1 MELEMRRKIFM
12 KMIKENTGNNINLP
26 IEILKA
32 SDLIS
37 CSEIELNTIENAVV
51 AMKTTMNAMEL
62 IKVAEGLKNLSE
74 ELVVHLA
81 GVCGS
86 CQDCSYCQGL
96 EELDEI
102 IVPDYLLEEAGIP
115 KDAKLCACTEED
127 SGEIIVM
134 QADYS
139 YDIADVPNFVI
150 NIFEMSGICIRE
162 LEEKIM
168 MEDIVY
174 GD

>member
-1 MELEMRRKIFM
+1 M
-12 KMIKENTGNNINLP
+12 KMIKECLDNNISLSN
-26 IEILKA
+26 EILNA
-32 SDLIS
+32 ADLTG
-37 CSEIELNTIENAVV
+37 CEEIEFNTLENAVV

-74 ELVVHLA
+74 ELIVHLA
-81 GVCGS
+81 GICGR
-86 CQDCSYCQGL
+86 CHDCSYCERF
-96 EELDEI
+96 EEFDEI

-127 SGEIIVM
+127 SGEITVM
-134 QADYS
+134 QADYD
-139 YDIADVPNFVI
+139 YDIADVPKFVI
-150 NIFEMSGICIRE
+150 DIFEMSGICIRE
-162 LEEKIM
+162 LEERIM

>member
-1 MELEMRRKIFM
+1 M
-12 KMIKENTGNNINLP
+12 KMIKESLDNNISLP
-26 IEILKA
+26 NEILNA
-32 SDLIS
+32 ADLTG
-37 CSEIELNTIENAVV
+37 CDEIEFNTLENAIV

-74 ELVVHLA
+74 ELIVHLA
-81 GVCGS
+81 GICGR
-86 CQDCSYCQGL
+86 CHDCSYCDRF
-96 EELDEI
+96 EEYDEI

-134 QADYS
+134 QADYD
-139 YDIADVPNFVI
+139 YDIADVPKFVI
-150 NIFEMSGICIRE
+150 DIFEMSGICIRE
-162 LEEKIM
+162 LEERIM

>member
-1 MELEMRRKIFM
+1 M
-12 KMIKENTGNNINLP
+12 KMIKESLDNNISLP
-26 IEILKA
+26 NEILNA
-32 SDLIS
+32 ADLIG
-37 CSEIELNTIENAVV
+37 CEEIEFNTLENAVV

-74 ELVVHLA
+74 ELIVHLA
-81 GVCGS
+81 GICGR
-86 CQDCSYCQGL
+86 CHDCSYCDRF
-96 EELDEI
+96 EEYDEI

-134 QADYS
+134 QADYD
-139 YDIADVPNFVI
+139 YDIADVPKFVI
-150 NIFEMSGICIRE
+150 DIFEMSGICIME
-162 LEEKIM
+162 LEERIM

>member
-1 MELEMRRKIFM
+1 M
-12 KMIKENTGNNINLP
+12 KMIKECLDNNISLSD
-26 IEILKA
+26 EILNA
-32 SDLIS
+32 ADLTG
-37 CSEIELNTIENAVV
+37 CDEIEFNTLENAVV

-74 ELVVHLA
+74 ELIVHLA
-81 GVCGS
+81 GICGR
-86 CQDCSYCQGL
+86 CHDCSYCERF
-96 EELDEI
+96 EEFDEI

-134 QADYS
+134 QADYD
-139 YDIADVPNFVI
+139 YDIADVPKFVI
-150 NIFEMSGICIRE
+150 DIFEMSGICIRE
-162 LEEKIM
+162 LEERIM

>member
-1 MELEMRRKIFM
+1 M
-12 KMIKENTGNNINLP
+12 KMIKECFDNNVTLP
-26 IEILKA
+26 NEILNA
-32 SDLIS
+32 ADLTG
-37 CSEIELNTIENAVV
+37 CEEIEFNTLENAIV

-74 ELVVHLA
+74 ELIVHLA
-81 GVCGS
+81 GICGR
-86 CQDCSYCQGL
+86 CHDCSYCERF
-96 EELDEI
+96 EEFDEI

-127 SGEIIVM
+127 SGEITVM
-134 QADYS
+134 QADYD
-139 YDIADVPNFVI
+139 YDIADVPKFVI
-150 NIFEMSGICIRE
+150 DIFEMSGICIRE
-162 LEEKIM
+162 LEERLM

>member
-1 MELEMRRKIFM
+1 M
-12 KMIKENTGNNINLP
+12 KMIKESLDNNISLP
-26 IEILKA
+26 NEILNA
-32 SDLIS
+32 ADLTG
-37 CSEIELNTIENAVV
+37 CEEIEFNTLENAVV

-74 ELVVHLA
+74 ELIVHLA
-81 GVCGS
+81 GICVRCH
-86 CQDCSYCQGL
+86 DCSYCERF
-96 EELDEI
+96 EEFDEI

-134 QADYS
+134 KADYD
-139 YDIADVPNFVI
+139 YDIADVPKFVI
-150 NIFEMSGICIRE
+150 DIFEMSGICIRE
-162 LEEKIM
+162 LEERIM

>member
-1 MELEMRRKIFM
+1 M
-12 KMIKENTGNNINLP
+12 KMIKECFDNNVNLP
-26 IEILKA
+26 NEILNA
-32 SDLIS
+32 ADLTG
-37 CSEIELNTIENAVV
+37 CDEIEFNTLENAVV

-74 ELVVHLA
+74 ELIVHLA
-81 GVCGS
+81 GICGR
-86 CQDCSYCQGL
+86 CHDCSYCDRF
-96 EELDEI
+96 EEYDEI

-134 QADYS
+134 QADYD
-139 YDIADVPNFVI
+139 YDIADVPRFVI
-150 NIFEMSGICIRE
+150 DIFEMSGICIRE
-162 LEEKIM
+162 LEERIM
-168 MEDIVY
+168 MEDVVY

>member
-1 MELEMRRKIFM
+1 M
-12 KMIKENTGNNINLP
+12 KMIKECLDNNVSLP
-26 IEILKA
+26 TEILNEA
-32 SDLIS
+32 NLTG
-37 CSEIELNTIENAVV
+37 CEEIEFNTLENAVV

-74 ELVVHLA
+74 ELIVHLA
-81 GVCGS
+81 GICGR
-86 CQDCSYCQGL
+86 CHDCSYCERF
-96 EELDEI
+96 EEYDEI

-134 QADYS
+134 KADYD
-139 YDIADVPNFVI
+139 YDIADVPKFVI
-150 NIFEMSGICIRE
+150 DIFEMSGICIRE
-162 LEEKIM
+162 LEERIM
-168 MEDIVY
+168 TEDIVY

>member
-1 MELEMRRKIFM
+1 
-12 KMIKENTGNNINLP
+12 
-26 IEILKA
+26 
-32 SDLIS
+32 
-37 CSEIELNTIENAVV
+37 
-51 AMKTTMNAMEL
+51 MKTTMNAMEL

-74 ELVVHLA
+74 ELIVHLA
-81 GVCGS
+81 GICGR
-86 CQDCSYCQGL
+86 CHDCSYCDRL
-96 EELDEI
+96 EEYDEI

-134 QADYS
+134 QADYD
-139 YDIADVPNFVI
+139 YYIADVPKFVI
-150 NIFEMSGICIRE
+150 DIFEMSGICIRE
-162 LEEKIM
+162 LEDRIM

>member
-1 MELEMRRKIFM
+1 M
-12 KMIKENTGNNINLP
+12 KMIKECFDNNVSLP
-26 IEILKA
+26 NEILNA
-32 SDLIS
+32 ADLTG
-37 CSEIELNTIENAVV
+37 CDEIEFNTLENAVL

-74 ELVVHLA
+74 ELIVHLA
-81 GVCGS
+81 GICGR
-86 CQDCSYCQGL
+86 CHDCSYCERF
-96 EELDEI
+96 EEFDEI

-134 QADYS
+134 QADYD
-139 YDIADVPNFVI
+139 YDIADVPKFVI
-150 NIFEMSGICIRE
+150 DIFEMSGICIRE

>member
-1 MELEMRRKIFM
+1 M
-12 KMIKENTGNNINLP
+12 KMIKECFSDNISLP
-26 IEILKA
+26 NEILNA
-32 SDLIS
+32 ADLT
-37 CSEIELNTIENAVV
+37 CCDEIEFNTLENAVV

-74 ELVVHLA
+74 ELIVHLA
-81 GVCGS
+81 GICGR
-86 CQDCSYCQGL
+86 CHDCSYCERF
-96 EELDEI
+96 EEFDEI

-127 SGEIIVM
+127 SGEITVM
-134 QADYS
+134 QADYD
-139 YDIADVPNFVI
+139 YDIADVPKFVI
-150 NIFEMSGICIRE
+150 DIFEMSGICIRE
-162 LEEKIM
+162 LEERLM

>member
-1 MELEMRRKIFM
+1 M
-12 KMIKENTGNNINLP
+12 KMIKECLDNNISLSD
-26 IEILKA
+26 EILNA
-32 SDLIS
+32 ADLTG
-37 CSEIELNTIENAVV
+37 CDEIEFNTLENAIV

-74 ELVVHLA
+74 ELIVHLA
-81 GVCGS
+81 GICGR
-86 CQDCSYCQGL
+86 CHDCSYCDRF
-96 EELDEI
+96 EEYDEI

-134 QADYS
+134 KADYD
-139 YDIADVPNFVI
+139 YDIADVPKFVI
-150 NIFEMSGICIRE
+150 DIFEMSGICIRE

>member
-1 MELEMRRKIFM
+1 M
-12 KMIKENTGNNINLP
+12 KMIKECLDNNISLSD
-26 IEILKA
+26 EILNA
-32 SDLIS
+32 ADLTG
-37 CSEIELNTIENAVV
+37 CDEIEFNTLENAVV

-74 ELVVHLA
+74 ELIVHLA
-81 GVCGS
+81 GICGR
-86 CQDCSYCQGL
+86 CHDCSYCDRF
-96 EELDEI
+96 EEYDEI

-134 QADYS
+134 QADYD
-139 YDIADVPNFVI
+139 YDIADVPKFVI
-150 NIFEMSGICIRE
+150 DIFEMSGICIRE
-162 LEEKIM
+162 LEERIM

>member
-1 MELEMRRKIFM
+1 M
-12 KMIKENTGNNINLP
+12 KMIKECFDNNVSLP
-26 IEILKA
+26 IEILNA
-32 SDLIS
+32 ADLTR
-37 CSEIELNTIENAVV
+37 CEEIEFNALENSVV

-74 ELVVHLA
+74 ELIVHLA
-81 GVCGS
+81 GICGR
-86 CQDCSYCQGL
+86 CHDCSYCERF
-96 EELDEI
+96 EEFDEI

-134 QADYS
+134 QADYD
-139 YDIADVPNFVI
+139 YDIADVPKFVI
-150 NIFEMSGICIRE
+150 DIFEMSGICIRE
-162 LEEKIM
+162 LEERIM

>member
-1 MELEMRRKIFM
+1 M
-12 KMIKENTGNNINLP
+12 KMIKESLDNNVSLP
-26 IEILKA
+26 NEILNA
-32 SDLIS
+32 ADLTG
-37 CSEIELNTIENAVV
+37 CDEIEFNTLENAVV

-74 ELVVHLA
+74 ELIVHLA
-81 GVCGS
+81 GICGR
-86 CQDCSYCQGL
+86 CHDCSYCERF
-96 EELDEI
+96 EEYDEI

-134 QADYS
+134 QADYD
-139 YDIADVPNFVI
+139 YDIADVPKFVI
-150 NIFEMSGICIRE
+150 DIFEMSGICIRE
-162 LEEKIM
+162 LEERIM

>member
-1 MELEMRRKIFM
+1 M
-12 KMIKENTGNNINLP
+12 KMIKESLDNNISLP
-26 IEILKA
+26 NEILNA
-32 SDLIS
+32 ADLTG
-37 CSEIELNTIENAVV
+37 CEEIEFNTLENAIV

-74 ELVVHLA
+74 ELIVHLA
-81 GVCGS
+81 GICGR
-86 CQDCSYCQGL
+86 CHDCSYCERF
-96 EELDEI
+96 EEFDEI

-134 QADYS
+134 KADYD
-139 YDIADVPNFVI
+139 YDIADVPKFVI
-150 NIFEMSGICIRE
+150 DIFEMSGICIRE
-162 LEEKIM
+162 LEERIM

>member
-1 MELEMRRKIFM
+1 M
-12 KMIKENTGNNINLP
+12 KMIKECFDNNVSLP
-26 IEILKA
+26 IEILNA
-32 SDLIS
+32 ADLTG
-37 CSEIELNTIENAVV
+37 CEEIEFNTLENAVV
-51 AMKTTMNAMEL
+51 ATKTTMNAMEL

-74 ELVVHLA
+74 ELIVHLA
-81 GVCGS
+81 GICGR
-86 CQDCSYCQGL
+86 CHDCSYCERF
-96 EELDEI
+96 EEFDEI

-134 QADYS
+134 QADYD
-139 YDIADVPNFVI
+139 YDIADVPKFVI
-150 NIFEMSGICIRE
+150 DIFEMSGICIRE
-162 LEEKIM
+162 LEERIM

>member
-1 MELEMRRKIFM
+1 M
-12 KMIKENTGNNINLP
+12 KMIKESLDNNISLP
-26 IEILKA
+26 NEILNA
-32 SDLIS
+32 ADLTG
-37 CSEIELNTIENAVV
+37 CEEIEFNTLENAVV

-74 ELVVHLA
+74 ELIVHLA
-81 GVCGS
+81 GICGR
-86 CQDCSYCQGL
+86 CHDCSYCERF
-96 EELDEI
+96 EEFDEI

-134 QADYS
+134 QADYD
-139 YDIADVPNFVI
+139 YDIADVPKFVI
-150 NIFEMSGICIRE
+150 DIFEMSGICIRE
-162 LEEKIM
+162 LEERIM
-168 MEDIVY
+168 VEDIVY

>member
-1 MELEMRRKIFM
+1 M
-12 KMIKENTGNNINLP
+12 KMIKECLDNNISLSD
-26 IEILKA
+26 EILNA
-32 SDLIS
+32 ADLTG
-37 CSEIELNTIENAVV
+37 CDEIEFNTLENAIV

-74 ELVVHLA
+74 ELIVHLA
-81 GVCGS
+81 GICGR
-86 CQDCSYCQGL
+86 CHDCSYCDRF
-96 EELDEI
+96 EEYDEI

-134 QADYS
+134 QADYD
-139 YDIADVPNFVI
+139 YDIADVPKFVI
-150 NIFEMSGICIRE
+150 DIFEMSGICIRE
-162 LEEKIM
+162 LEERIM

>member
-1 MELEMRRKIFM
+1 M
-12 KMIKENTGNNINLP
+12 KMIKESLDNNISLP
-26 IEILKA
+26 NEILNA
-32 SDLIS
+32 ADLTG
-37 CSEIELNTIENAVV
+37 CEEIEFNTLENAVV

-74 ELVVHLA
+74 ELIVHLA
-81 GVCGS
+81 EICGR
-86 CQDCSYCQGL
+86 CHDCSYCERF
-96 EELDEI
+96 EEFDEI

-134 QADYS
+134 QADYD
-139 YDIADVPNFVI
+139 YDIADVPKFVI
-150 NIFEMSGICIRE
+150 DIFEMSGICIRE

>member
-1 MELEMRRKIFM
+1 M
-12 KMIKENTGNNINLP
+12 KMIKESLDNNISLP
-26 IEILKA
+26 NEILNA
-32 SDLIS
+32 ADLTG
-37 CSEIELNTIENAVV
+37 CEEIEFNTLENAVV

-74 ELVVHLA
+74 ELIVHLA
-81 GVCGS
+81 GICGR
-86 CQDCSYCQGL
+86 CHDCSYCERF
-96 EELDEI
+96 EEYDEI

-134 QADYS
+134 QADYD
-139 YDIADVPNFVI
+139 YDIADVPKFVI
-150 NIFEMSGICIRE
+150 DIFEMSGICIRE
-162 LEEKIM
+162 LEERIM

>member
-1 MELEMRRKIFM
+1 M
-12 KMIKENTGNNINLP
+12 KMIKESLDNNISLP
-26 IEILKA
+26 NEILNA
-32 SDLIS
+32 ADLTG
-37 CSEIELNTIENAVV
+37 CEEIEFNTLENAVV

-74 ELVVHLA
+74 ELIVHLA
-81 GVCGS
+81 GICGR
-86 CQDCSYCQGL
+86 CHDCSYCERF
-96 EELDEI
+96 EEFDEI

-134 QADYS
+134 QADYD
-139 YDIADVPNFVI
+139 YDIADVPKFVI
-150 NIFEMSGICIRE
+150 DIFEMSGICIRE
-162 LEEKIM
+162 LEERIM

>member
-1 MELEMRRKIFM
+1 M
-12 KMIKENTGNNINLP
+12 KMIKESLDNNISLP
-26 IEILKA
+26 NEILNA
-32 SDLIS
+32 ADLTG
-37 CSEIELNTIENAVV
+37 CEEIEFNTLENAIV

-74 ELVVHLA
+74 ELIVHLA
-81 GVCGS
+81 GICGR
-86 CQDCSYCQGL
+86 CHDCSYCERF
-96 EELDEI
+96 EEFDEI

-134 QADYS
+134 KADYD
-139 YDIADVPNFVI
+139 YDIADVPKFVI
-150 NIFEMSGICIRE
+150 DIFEMSGICIRE
-162 LEEKIM
+162 LEERIM
-168 MEDIVY
+168 MEDVVY

>member
-1 MELEMRRKIFM
+1 M
-12 KMIKENTGNNINLP
+12 KMIKESLDNNISLP
-26 IEILKA
+26 NEILNA
-32 SDLIS
+32 ADLTG
-37 CSEIELNTIENAVV
+37 CEEIEFNTLENAVV
-51 AMKTTMNAMEL
+51 AMKTTMNAMVL

-74 ELVVHLA
+74 ELIVHLA
-81 GVCGS
+81 GICGR
-86 CQDCSYCQGL
+86 CHDCSYCERF
-96 EELDEI
+96 EEFDEI

-134 QADYS
+134 QADYD
-139 YDIADVPNFVI
+139 YDIADVPKFVI
-150 NIFEMSGICIRE
+150 DIFEMSGICIRE
-162 LEEKIM
+162 LEERIM

>member
-1 MELEMRRKIFM
+1 MR
-12 KMIKENTGNNINLP
+12 L
-26 IEILKA
+26 L
-32 SDLIS
+32 L
-37 CSEIELNTIENAVV
+37 LH
-51 AMKTTMNAMEL
+51 AMEL

-74 ELVVHLA
+74 ELIVHLA
-81 GVCGS
+81 GICGR
-86 CQDCSYCQGL
+86 CHDCSYCDRF
-96 EELDEI
+96 EEYDEI

-134 QADYS
+134 QADYD
-139 YDIADVPNFVI
+139 YDIADVPKFVI
-150 NIFEMSGICIRE
+150 DIFEMSGICIRE
-162 LEEKIM
+162 LEERIM

>member
-1 MELEMRRKIFM
+1 M
-12 KMIKENTGNNINLP
+12 KMIKESLDNNISLP
-26 IEILKA
+26 NEILNA
-32 SDLIS
+32 AYLTG
-37 CSEIELNTIENAVV
+37 CEEIEFNTLENAIV

-74 ELVVHLA
+74 ELIVHLA
-81 GVCGS
+81 GICGR
-86 CQDCSYCQGL
+86 CHDCSYCERF
-96 EELDEI
+96 EEFDEI

-127 SGEIIVM
+127 SGEITVM
-134 QADYS
+134 QADYD
-139 YDIADVPNFVI
+139 YDIADVPKFVI
-150 NIFEMSGICIRE
+150 DIFEMSGICIRE
-162 LEEKIM
+162 LEERLM

>member
-1 MELEMRRKIFM
+1 M
-12 KMIKENTGNNINLP
+12 KMIKESLDNNISLP
-26 IEILKA
+26 NEILNA
-32 SDLIS
+32 ADLTG
-37 CSEIELNTIENAVV
+37 CEEIEFNTLENAIV

-74 ELVVHLA
+74 ELIVHLA
-81 GVCGS
+81 GICGR
-86 CQDCSYCQGL
+86 CHDCSYCERF
-96 EELDEI
+96 EEFNEI

-134 QADYS
+134 QADYD
-139 YDIADVPNFVI
+139 YDIADVPKFVI
-150 NIFEMSGICIRE
+150 DIFEMSGICIRE
-162 LEEKIM
+162 LEERIM
-168 MEDIVY
+168 TEDIVY

>member
-1 MELEMRRKIFM
+1 M
-12 KMIKENTGNNINLP
+12 KMIRECFDNNVSLP
-26 IEILKA
+26 NEILNA
-32 SDLIS
+32 ADLTG
-37 CSEIELNTIENAVV
+37 CEEIEFNTLENAVV

-74 ELVVHLA
+74 ELIVHLA
-81 GVCGS
+81 GICGR
-86 CQDCSYCQGL
+86 CHDCSYCERF
-96 EELDEI
+96 EEYDEI

-134 QADYS
+134 QADYD
-139 YDIADVPNFVI
+139 YDIADVPKFVI
-150 NIFEMSGICIRE
+150 DIFEMSGICIRE
-162 LEEKIM
+162 LEERIM
-168 MEDIVY
+168 VEDIVY

>member
-1 MELEMRRKIFM
+1 M
-12 KMIKENTGNNINLP
+12 KMIKECLDNNISLSD
-26 IEILKA
+26 EILNA
-32 SDLIS
+32 ADLTG
-37 CSEIELNTIENAVV
+37 CDEIEFNTLENAVV

-74 ELVVHLA
+74 ELIVHLA
-81 GVCGS
+81 GICGR
-86 CQDCSYCQGL
+86 CHDCSYCERF
-96 EELDEI
+96 EEFDEI

-134 QADYS
+134 QADYD
-139 YDIADVPNFVI
+139 YDIADVPKFVI
-150 NIFEMSGICIRE
+150 DIFEMSGICIRE
-162 LEEKIM
+162 LEERIM
-168 MEDIVY
+168 IDDIVY

>member
-1 MELEMRRKIFM
+1 M
-12 KMIKENTGNNINLP
+12 KMIKECFNNNVSLP
-26 IEILKA
+26 NEILNA
-32 SDLIS
+32 CDLTG
-37 CSEIELNTIENAVV
+37 CDEIEFNTLDNAVV

-74 ELVVHLA
+74 ELIVHLA
-81 GVCGS
+81 GVCGR
-86 CQDCSYCQGL
+86 CQDCSYCERF
-96 EELDEI
+96 EEFDEI

-134 QADYS
+134 QADYD
-139 YDIADVPNFVI
+139 YDIADVPKFVI
-150 NIFEMSGICIRE
+150 DIFEMSGICIRE
-162 LEEKIM
+162 LEERIM

>member
-1 MELEMRRKIFM
+1 M
-12 KMIKENTGNNINLP
+12 KMIKECFDNNVSLP
-26 IEILKA
+26 NEILNA
-32 SDLIS
+32 ADLTG
-37 CSEIELNTIENAVV
+37 CEEIELNTLENAVV

-62 IKVAEGLKNLSE
+62 IRVAEGLKNLSE
-74 ELVVHLA
+74 ELIVHLA
-81 GVCGS
+81 GICGR
-86 CQDCSYCQGL
+86 CHDCSYCERF
-96 EELDEI
+96 EEFDEI

-134 QADYS
+134 QADYD
-139 YDIADVPNFVI
+139 YDIADVPKFVI
-150 NIFEMSGICIRE
+150 DIFEMSGICIRE
-162 LEEKIM
+162 LEERIM

>member
-1 MELEMRRKIFM
+1 M
-12 KMIKENTGNNINLP
+12 KMIKECFNNNVSLP
-26 IEILKA
+26 IEILNA
-32 SDLIS
+32 ADLTG
-37 CSEIELNTIENAVV
+37 CDEIEFNTLENAIV

-74 ELVVHLA
+74 ELIVHLA
-81 GVCGS
+81 GICGR
-86 CQDCSYCQGL
+86 CHDCSYCERF
-96 EELDEI
+96 EEFDEI

-134 QADYS
+134 QADYD
-139 YDIADVPNFVI
+139 YDIADVPKFVI
-150 NIFEMSGICIRE
+150 DIFEMSGICIRE

-168 MEDIVY
+168 MDDIVY